1 MCERACPSW
10 TQLNWANSF
19 GLSLSNTRRATA
31 STLLA
36 RRKEPLRDAE
46 HAYLLALPDGFR
58 MGPFVYHPDSRFG
71 LTWRTLL
78 GVLNHSGFRKA
89 EWAVRRRGDAT
100 LMTYAQLAWE
110 LAGSARRGSLSA
122 VERAAIRL
130 GTLSVV
136 ALIYPVPSKC
146 DPDGSAFCN
155 KGIPFPVCPLDPES
169 PGTLL
174 LRLEELVSPADRALC
189 PLFADADNLPF
200 VGSDMDR
207 ALRDALLAYSP
218 LVAAT
223 RSWHSYRI
231 RLASKLRA
239 VVTTGGAPAYSDA
252 VIQALLRWKTPA
264 SLLIYA
270 RYDTDA
276 YASILRSVQHV
287 DITSVQ
293 YANLPETSE
302 CARLDLLAETAEL
315 ELPATL
321 REASPPPAPAA
332 LSTRDSVLAAPF
344 APPLDTS
351 LPLPPSPSHSPASS
365 SSGAPVC
372 PSHSPGGV
380 ARPNRRPPFSS
391 T

>member
-1 MCERACPSW
+1 
-10 TQLNWANSF
+10 
-19 GLSLSNTRRATA
+19 
-31 STLLA
+31 
-36 RRKEPLRDAE
+36 
-46 HAYLLALPDGFR
+46 
-58 MGPFVYHPDSRFG
+58 
-71 LTWRTLL
+71 
-78 GVLNHSGFRKA
+78 
-89 EWAVRRRGDAT
+89 
-100 LMTYAQLAWE
+100 
-110 LAGSARRGSLSA
+110 
-122 VERAAIRL
+122 
-130 GTLSVV
+130 
-136 ALIYPVPSKC
+136 
-146 DPDGSAFCN
+146 
-155 KGIPFPVCPLDPES
+155 
-169 PGTLL
+169 
-174 LRLEELVSPADRALC
+174 
-189 PLFADADNLPF
+189 
-200 VGSDMDR
+200 MDR
-207 ALRDALLAYSP
+207 ALRDALLAYGPSVAATRSWQSYRIQLASKLRSAVTTGGAPAFRDAVIQAPLRWKTPASLLIYARNAKDVLRPSFQACSTLTSLPCSTPPCRRPRIVPASNFSRTQRNTSFQPPSGRLLRLRLRQLSPRMTRP

-239 VVTTGGAPAYSDA
+239 AVTTGGAPAYSDA

-264 SLLIYA
+264 SFLIYV

-276 YASILRSVQHV
+276 YVSILQSVQHV

-332 LSTRDSVLAAPF
+332 LPTGDSVTTAPLAT
-344 APPLDTS
+344 PLDNR
-351 LPLPPSPSHSPASS
+351 LLLPPSPSHSPASS

-391 T
+391 TKCSRSLVCQRLQAVSRAA